1 MPFDFSVA
9 SVIIDFPVTV
19 IRNVDLGNVILKIFS
34 SINTLLKK
42 VKDGR
47 ISRESLPHSVQFPR
61 IAV

>member
-1 MPFDFSVA
+1 MPFDLAVVA
-9 SVIIDFPVTV
+9 VVIDFPVTV

-34 SINTLLKK
+34 SINTLRKK

-47 ISRESLPHSVQFPR
+47 ISRESLPHSVQFPK

>member
-1 MPFDFSVA
+1 MPFDCSVA
-9 SVIIDFPVTV
+9 AVVIDFPVTV

-47 ISRESLPHSVQFPR
+47 ISRESLPHSVQFRR